1 MEGGGVLTIL
11 LLGLLLGLAGGSP
24 PAEPVVCKQ
33 GTSDCKLT
41 NAYGSFPDRTVCRAA
56 NAVFPGTEQELVTA
70 VADATKAKRKVKVA
84 TKHGHTF
91 PKLACPG
98 GHDGTIIS
106 TAKLNKVVAIDAA
119 TGFMTVESGMLLRHL
134 IQEAAKERL
143 ALPHS
148 PYWYGVTIGG
158 LLATGAHGSSL
169 WGKGGAVHEYVVG
182 MRIVTPA
189 PANEGFAVVRVLG
202 AQHPDD
208 LDAAKVSLGV
218 LGVVSQVCTWLTKC
232 LSIHPYAFT
241 LLL

>member
-1 MEGGGVLTIL
+1 MEGGGVLTV
-11 LLGLLLGLAGGSP
+11 LLLGLAGGSP
-24 PAEPVVCKQ
+24 PAEPVACAQ
-33 GTSDCKLT
+33 GMSDCKLT
-41 NAYGSFPDRTVCRAA
+41 NAYGAFPDRIVCRAA
-56 NAVFPGTEQELVTA
+56 NAAFPRTEQELVTA
-70 VADATKAKRKVKVA
+70 VAAAAAAKRKVKVA

-98 GHDGTIIS
+98 GRDGTIIS
-106 TAKLNKVVAIDAA
+106 TAKLNQVVSVDAA
-119 TGFMTVESGMLLRHL
+119 KGLMTVESGMLLRDL
-134 IQEAAKERL
+134 IKAAAAEKL

-169 WGKGGAVHEYVVG
+169 KGKGGAVHEYVVG

-202 AQHPDD
+202 AKHPD

-232 LSIHPYAFT
+232 LSIHPHAYT